1 MTQPKINVGN
11 ISTET
16 QGGGPESSHE
26 YHSQKL
32 DVPEI
37 PMQQPLEMT
46 RGNFYKRQKITDIAE
61 DFLKKDP

>member
-1 MTQPKINVGN
+1 MPSETASSGAQSEKMTQPKINVGN

-26 YHSQKL
+26 YPSQKL

-46 RGNFYKRQKITDIAE
+46 RGNFYKR
-61 DFLKKDP
+61 